1 MLFNSGAGKDSWESV
16 DLQGDPTS
24 QYWRKSTPRIFI
36 GMTGAEAEAPILWP
50 SNAKSLFTGKDPN
63 DGKDWRQKEKG
74 AADDDMVRWHHQ
86 PNGHESEQTLV
97 VEERGTWHAAVPG
110 VTKSRTRFSIW
121 TATTTTKCRLFF
133 QFVGFYKYYCDYYSC
148 VCLLVFICKSLIFKK
163 M

>member
-1 MLFNSGAGKDSWESV
+1 MSIQCFRVVNVICLPD
-16 DLQGDPTS
+16 
-24 QYWRKSTPRIFI
+24 
-36 GMTGAEAEAPILWP
+36 
-50 SNAKSLFTGKDPN
+50 AKSRLTGKDPN

-86 PNGHESEQTLV
+86 PNGNESEQTLV